1 MEQLKIE
8 WTVINSKLVKYM
20 TSLVNKRIEKA
31 YIKLPSKTLSDKYN
45 NVGNIK
51 SDMMSLTEEELIFNK
66 IQNEEVIE
74 YDKIS
79 NVLRDL
85 KECHDKINIYGKKKI
100 EELNNKYNNKDTH
113 NGDDDNN
120 NNNNNNINNKLTYKY
135 NIRQLEEI
143 LSNYNQEMKVKERIV
158 DDINCQA
165 KREILLAYTATILME
180 PYLTQNTTSLY

>member
-31 YIKLPSKTLSDKYN
+31 YIKLPSKTLNDKYN
-45 NVGNIK
+45 NVGNIN

-113 NGDDDNN
+113 NGDDDDN

-135 NIRQLEEI
+135 NIKQLEEI

-158 DDINCQA
+158 DDINCQV

>member
-66 IQNEEVIE
+66 IQNEEVIV
-74 YDKIS
+74 DKKT
-79 NVLRDL
+79 LQRM
-85 KECHDKINIYGKKKI
+85 G
-100 EELNNKYNNKDTH
+100 
-113 NGDDDNN
+113 
-120 NNNNNNINNKLTYKY
+120 
-135 NIRQLEEI
+135 
-143 LSNYNQEMKVKERIV
+143 
-158 DDINCQA
+158 
-165 KREILLAYTATILME
+165 
-180 PYLTQNTTSLY
+180 